1 MIDKKIFSKLRK
13 ELEDRDRQREEL
25 IINSRPILKESKQA
39 IYALHRDET
48 AAAKKSLDEAKA
60 GLVSLRKIV
69 KENPSLG
76 DGIYGSALQ
85 EYSEAVTYY
94 YYITENRLIS
104 NVEIEVDAE
113 NYLLGICDLTGELA
127 RRAVFSVVN
136 ERFDEVDKIREFVDI
151 IHNEFLEF
159 ELRNGEIRKKSDS
172 IKWNLKKIEEIMYD
186 LKIRG
191 KI

>member
-1 MIDKKIFSKLRK
+1 MIDKNIFSKLRK
-13 ELEDRDRQREEL
+13 ELEDKDKLREEI

-39 IYALHRDET
+39 IYALHRNDT
-48 AAAKKSLDEAKA
+48 KAAKKSIDEAKS

-69 KENPSLG
+69 KSNPSLG
-76 DGIYGSALQ
+76 EGIYGSALQ
-85 EYSEAVTYY
+85 EYTEAITYY
-94 YYITENRLIS
+94 YYITENRLAD
-104 NVEIEVDAE
+104 NAEIGADAE

-136 ERFDEVDKIREFVDI
+136 EEFSEVNKIREFVDT